1 MAACPVFVPVHSGRS
16 HSRLLFGL
24 FLFWTHSAVP
34 QPLLSPQAVSGKGP
48 LEKKDGT
55 ALAQGLGE
63 ARKSPHIPLFSLLKP
78 VLPPE
83 AIQDKFGHS

>member
-63 ARKSPHIPLFSLLKP
+63 AREEPSHPSF
-78 VLPPE
+78 LPFKTGFAP
-83 AIQDKFGHS
+83 